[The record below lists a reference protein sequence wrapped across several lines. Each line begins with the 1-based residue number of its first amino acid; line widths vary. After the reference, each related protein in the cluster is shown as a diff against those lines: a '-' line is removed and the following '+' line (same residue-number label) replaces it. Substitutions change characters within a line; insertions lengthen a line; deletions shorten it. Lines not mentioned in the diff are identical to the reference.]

1 MDYRTVLVEHRNET
15 GIIVLNRPDEMNTF
29 SSLMADEL
37 NRALLDLDREEGI
50 RVVIVKGAGKAFS
63 TGIDLAEF
71 GNKTVLEYREWVDR
85 MDRMHQTIA
94 SMATPVIAMVHG
106 YAVANG
112 AGLVA
117 AADFAIAA
125 ENAKIGTSAIN
136 VGLLC
141 TGPLS
146 PLCSTMPKKQV
157 LEMLL
162 CGDMI
167 DANEAL
173 RLGLVNRVVPEEKL
187 EAETMAFA
195 RKIIGKSPVAVSM
208 GKSFYYSA
216 ADMTVPQRFSHSGE
230 VFSRL
235 CVTGDAAEGVAAF
248 REKRKPAWKGE

>member
-146 PLCSTMPKKQV
+146 PLCSTMAKKQV

-216 ADMTVPQRFSHSGE
+216 ADMTVPQRFSYSGE